1 MPVFETAEE
10 LYACIGGLFERMKS
24 QKIPISSRYSARLNQ
39 PGTLRDSAGYL
50 QTGLASLELTV
61 RFNYTKPTASITL
74 VAHDGES
81 AIYYGECNEKPDVEL
96 AMTGDIAHHFWL
108 GEINVMGAIT
118 KRQIVPTGSLSKIM
132 ALAPLIKAGIQIYPE
147 HYQGCLGRER

>member
-24 QKIPISSRYSARLNQ
+24 QAEVQ
-39 PGTLRDSAGYL
+39 EE
-50 QTGLASLELTV
+50 LASLKLTV
-61 RFNYTKPTASITL
+61 RFTYTEPEASITL
-74 VAHDGES
+74 IAHNGEGV
-81 AIYYGECNEKPDVEL
+81 IHYGECNEKPDVEL
-96 AMTGDIAHHFWL
+96 AMTGDVAHHFWL

-132 ALAPLIKAGIQIYPE
+132 ALTPLIKAGIQIYPQ
-147 HYQGCLGRER
+147 HYEECVEKGE

>member
-24 QKIPISSRYSARLNQ
+24 HTQVQRE
-39 PGTLRDSAGYL
+39 
-50 QTGLASLELTV
+50 LASLKLTV
-61 RFNYTKPTASITL
+61 RFAYTEPDASITL
-74 VAHDGES
+74 IAHDGEG
-81 AIYYGECNEKPDVEL
+81 IIHYGECTEKPDVEL
-96 AMTGDIAHHFWL
+96 GMTGDIAHHFWM

-132 ALAPLIKAGIQIYPE
+132 ALTPLIKAGIQIYPQ
-147 HYQGCLGRER
+147 HYQGGLGKER

>member
-24 QKIPISSRYSARLNQ
+24 QTQVRRE
-39 PGTLRDSAGYL
+39 
-50 QTGLASLELTV
+50 LASLKLTV
-61 RFNYTKPTASITL
+61 RFTYTNPEASITL
-74 VAHDGES
+74 VAHDGEG
-81 AIYYGECNEKPDVEL
+81 ALHYGECNNKPDVEL
-96 AMTGDIAHHFWL
+96 TMTGDIAHHFWM

-132 ALAPLIKAGIQIYPE
+132 ALTPLIKAGIQIYPQ
-147 HYQGCLGRER
+147 HYQECLSRDR

>member
-24 QKIPISSRYSARLNQ
+24 QTQ
-39 PGTLRDSAGYL
+39 V
-50 QTGLASLELTV
+50 QQELASLKLTV
-61 RFNYTKPTASITL
+61 RFAYTEPEASITL
-74 VAHDGES
+74 VVHDGEG
-81 AIYYGECNEKPDVEL
+81 AIHYGECNEKPDVEL

-118 KRQIVPTGSLSKIM
+118 KRQIVPIGSLSKIM
-132 ALAPLIKAGIQIYPE
+132 ALAPLIKAGIKIYPQ
-147 HYQGCLGRER
+147 HYQECLVREK

>member
-24 QKIPISSRYSARLNQ
+24 QTQVQRE
-39 PGTLRDSAGYL
+39 
-50 QTGLASLELTV
+50 LASLKLTV
-61 RFNYTKPTASITL
+61 RFTYTEPEASITL
-74 VAHDGES
+74 TAHDGEGT
-81 AIYYGECNEKPDVEL
+81 IHYGECNEKPDVEL

-118 KRQIVPTGSLSKIM
+118 KRQIVPIGSLSKIM
-132 ALAPLIKAGIQIYPE
+132 ALTPLIKAGIKIYPQ
-147 HYQGCLGRER
+147 HYQECLGAER